1 MYHCFKSVNNETD
14 KMKKEKKEKKNS
26 MKIKFN
32 TFKIHLFVKM

>member
-14 KMKKEKKEKKNS
+14 KMKKKKRKKNS